1 MSSLKIE
8 QIESGLWNL
17 YTEVPGRI
25 RSQISN
31 ILKPENNLGNIDFAI
46 VLPCLVAISDSF
58 DSNKPNKKEIIKKV
72 WDIFGMFFT
81 NNPVTQESVIMAL
94 NLAHAMFEQVATT
107 SATFSGV
114 FFTPGDK
121 KGLVT
126 CNLFQIGD
134 SAAFHIDSETGNVV
148 AMSQHLQKAK
158 KGEDVG
164 IANTELGSDI
174 SKMQITTYIVK
185 PGDQIV
191 LMTDGVYKNM
201 GTFFSKGEE
210 KAIYD
215 DIDKQCTVLSDLFKQ
230 SKMDDPPAAGLKT
243 RLIKATLENMEDGE
257 ELGIRHGDDCGLII
271 ATVPKIK
278 N

>member
-46 VLPCLVAISDSF
+46 VLPCLVAMS
-58 DSNKPNKKEIIKKV
+58 
-72 WDIFGMFFT
+72 
-81 NNPVTQESVIMAL
+81 
-94 NLAHAMFEQVATT
+94 EQVATT

-215 DIDKQCTVLSDLFKQ
+215 DIDKQCTVLSDLFK
-230 SKMDDPPAAGLKT
+230 
-243 RLIKATLENMEDGE
+243 
-257 ELGIRHGDDCGLII
+257 
-271 ATVPKIK
+271 
-278 N
+278 